1 MLTLCIGPSPGLNRE
16 VKILRAD
23 WFFYS
28 VPFNVNPKKSSSLL
42 AQWETPWNLDVL
54 VVAGGPSD
62 LYYSVIVNNY
72 NLAVFVTSHNG
83 LVSEFQANSQVLKE
97 M

>member
-1 MLTLCIGPSPGLNRE
+1 M
-16 VKILRAD
+16 
-23 WFFYS
+23 
-28 VPFNVNPKKSSSLL
+28 PFNVNPKKNLKSSCTV
-42 AQWETPWNLDVL
+42 ETPWNLDVL

>member
-1 MLTLCIGPSPGLNRE
+1 MG
-16 VKILRAD
+16 
-23 WFFYS
+23 
-28 VPFNVNPKKSSSLL
+28 
-42 AQWETPWNLDVL
+42 TPWNLDVL

-62 LYYSVIVNNY
+62 LYYSVIVNKY
-72 NLAVFVTSHNG
+72 NLAVFVTSYNG

>member
-1 MLTLCIGPSPGLNRE
+1 MALFC
-16 VKILRAD
+16 
-23 WFFYS
+23 S
-28 VPFNVNPKKSSSLL
+28 VLFNVNPKNSSLL

-83 LVSEFQANSQVLKE
+83 LVF
-97 M
+97 